1 MIIKLFEGQQESEAM
16 LAMTA
21 SIGHCINLICNNVE
35 VFFDLISAVLRVS
48 FKSNYDLAVTLTDF
62 CTSLAS
68 INNNFNKL
76 IFAMLYR
83 ELMALAPAPISMEQ
97 EESIC
102 RLCFD
107 FVMSSSSGPYTA
119 S

>member
-1 MIIKLFEGQQESEAM
+1 MIIQLFEGQQESEAM

-35 VFFDLISAVLRVS
+35 VFFDLISAVLHVS
-48 FKSNYDLAVTLTDF
+48 FKGNYEIAVALTDF

-83 ELMALAPAPISMEQ
+83 ELMALAPSPIPMGGDDSMRIEF
-97 EESIC
+97 
-102 RLCFD
+102 LC
-107 FVMSSSSGPYTA
+107 VLHS
-119 S
+119 